1 MEDATASAYGIS
13 FCRLLIIS
21 GPILGI
27 LFVLINAIQSTGS
40 AVGALILS
48 ISRQG
53 IFFIPVL
60 LLIVAV
66 HYTERAL
73 VIAQPI
79 ADYMSTLLAI
89 IITMKI
95 YRKAVRTMSTPDEV
109 ALAQD
114 KED

>member
-1 MEDATASAYGIS
+1 MLSS
-13 FCRLLIIS
+13 LLKRCWRVDS
-21 GPILGI
+21 
-27 LFVLINAIQSTGS
+27 
-40 AVGALILS
+40 S

-79 ADYMSTLLAI
+79 ADYMSTSSCD
-89 IITMKI
+89 
-95 YRKAVRTMSTPDEV
+95 YHNDEDHRKAVRTMSTPDEV